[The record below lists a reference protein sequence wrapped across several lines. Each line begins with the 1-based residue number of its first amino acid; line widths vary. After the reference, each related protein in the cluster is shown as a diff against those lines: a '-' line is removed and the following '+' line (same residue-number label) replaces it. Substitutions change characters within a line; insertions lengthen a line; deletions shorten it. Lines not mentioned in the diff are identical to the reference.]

1 MRRLDRQLIAISIIV
16 SCITYGT
23 SELFM
28 ILKHYLGSSISVSG
42 DLWITGLILLCGII
56 WQVVLAGIGA
66 KYIVKQVTALHEAVL
81 EIRKGNYNIDI
92 PVPRFKNE
100 LSDVSVA
107 FQETVV
113 MLGHYNQEMN
123 RSVSSLYSVVE
134 HVKELVETAQDGAK
148 SVDTAM
154 KEIAASSMNQ
164 VDAVDIQISI
174 AETTTKLIQRLED
187 DISTGRAAMEV
198 LNRAMA
204 DGIIRTEE
212 ISKETSDLT
221 IQMADKLQQCGQSI
235 VEILQSV
242 DEIADRTNL
251 ISLNAS
257 IEAARAGEVGRGF
270 AVVAEEVRSLA
281 EQSQEANRNI
291 QEVVQTMLTD
301 IQDVV
306 QSVAAANSSFT
317 LVAQARD
324 VIQQSFKTVE
334 DAIQSVFSIVEDVA
348 SDVMEQRGSM
358 DLLNEKARQI
368 QESVQQVTA
377 MTEEITATTSEQAN
391 AMNHIS
397 HTLSELTH
405 VAERLQHL
413 QNRSNAFCLS

>member
-198 LNRAMA
+198 LNRSMA

-212 ISKETSDLT
+212 ISKETSKAKQASDLT

-334 DAIQSVFSIVEDVA
+334 DAIQSV
-348 SDVMEQRGSM
+348 EQRGSM

-413 QNRSNAFCLS
+413 QKRSNAFCLS